1 MRRGAENLSNG
12 ANRNRPAGVSS
23 VGGVGKEISPSR
35 RKRYSAVSGLE
46 VRMMNEYI
54 EQITW
59 HEVTTRKLTD
69 EERAEYAERGFADYE
84 VPEYIFDCTM
94 PEDGQE
100 ILVVTR
106 WGVGTDCCSVDG
118 DGVNN
123 LLELENRG
131 DWDGVIAWAE
141 MPKYKQ
147 EAER

>member
-1 MRRGAENLSNG
+1 
-12 ANRNRPAGVSS
+12 
-23 VGGVGKEISPSR
+23 
-35 RKRYSAVSGLE
+35 
-46 VRMMNEYI
+46 MMAEYI

-59 HEVTTRKLTD
+59 HEITTRKLTD
-69 EERAEYAERGFADYE
+69 EERAEYAECGFADYE
-84 VPEYIFDCTM
+84 VPEYIFDCAM
-94 PEDGQE
+94 PDDGQE

-106 WGVGTDCCSVDG
+106 WGVDTDCCSIDG

-123 LLELENRG
+123 LLGLENRG